1 MPAPEPPFFSAAIA
15 KGSFLEFSFCIYL
28 VKPGYS
34 SGKTALF
41 GQFRTPPTA
50 ALLGREKGIGHNDSI
65 HPDKLEMRLLHFAD
79 LHLGVEN
86 YGRLDPATGLH
97 SRLLDF
103 LRVFDFIIDTAI
115 SRPVDLVLFC
125 GDAFRSREPSPTL
138 QCLFAER
145 IIRLA
150 EAEIPAMILPGNH
163 DLPPLPGRRSA
174 LEIYPILN
182 VPGVEVVTQPRLLR
196 IATASGPLQ
205 IASLPAGSKGSESET
220 GTIDLVK
227 ALATQVENDCP
238 AILAGHVAIKGAKVG
253 AETTLTLGREV
264 LLPREALL
272 QPEFC
277 YIALGHLHRF
287 QDLNPGKQPPL
298 VYCGSPE
305 RVDFSEET
313 EPKGFVIATINDSEV
328 NYEFVETPA
337 RRFVTVDLHLEAGE
351 STLEV
356 LEAIA
361 EREVANAVVKVI
373 LRSEDDIP
381 ADEQEIRR
389 ALETAAWTTP
399 ITREVEKPAARLRA
413 PELAKGWQ
421 DPLLAL
427 EEYLKTTRYSDE
439 RKITLRQA
447 AAKLLEK
454 S

>member
-1 MPAPEPPFFSAAIA
+1 
-15 KGSFLEFSFCIYL
+15 
-28 VKPGYS
+28 
-34 SGKTALF
+34 
-41 GQFRTPPTA
+41 
-50 ALLGREKGIGHNDSI
+50 
-65 HPDKLEMRLLHFAD
+65 MRLLHFAD

-86 YGRLDPATGLH
+86 YGRPDPATGLH
-97 SRLLDF
+97 SRLQDF
-103 LRVFDFIIDTAI
+103 LRVFDFVVERAV
-115 SRPVDLVLFC
+115 SPPVDLVLFC

-145 IIRLA
+145 IGRLA
-150 EAEIPAMILPGNH
+150 QAGIPVVILPGNH

-174 LEIYPILN
+174 LEIYPILS

-196 IATASGPLQ
+196 VTTPAGPLQ
-205 IASLPAGSKGSESET
+205 IACLPAGSKDTESEN
-220 GTIDLVK
+220 GAIELVRR
-227 ALATQVENDCP
+227 LAAQVAEDCP
-238 AILAGHVAIKGAKVG
+238 AVLAGHVAIRGAKVG

-305 RVDFSEET
+305 RVDFSEEH
-313 EPKGFVIATINDSEV
+313 EAKGFVIVEIESSEPALSEIEGSRV
-328 NYEFVETPA
+328 QSSERTNPSGLNPQFLTSYEFVETPA
-337 RRFVTVDLHLEAGE
+337 RRFVTVDLRLQAGE

-361 EREVANAVVKVI
+361 EQEVAGAVVKVV
-373 LRSEDDIP
+373 LRSEEEIP

-389 ALETAAWTTP
+389 ALQSAAWTTP
-399 ITREVEKPAARLRA
+399 ITREVERPAARLRA

-427 EEYLKTTRYSDE
+427 DEYLKTTRYSEE
-439 RKITLRQA
+439 RKAALRQA
-447 AAKLLEK
+447 AEKLLGK

>member
-1 MPAPEPPFFSAAIA
+1 MIW
-15 KGSFLEFSFCIYL
+15 LCRQ
-28 VKPGYS
+28 VK
-34 SGKTALF
+34 
-41 GQFRTPPTA
+41 
-50 ALLGREKGIGHNDSI
+50 
-65 HPDKLEMRLLHFAD
+65 MRLLHFAD

-103 LRVFDFIIDTAI
+103 LRVFDFIIETAI
-115 SRPVDLVLFC
+115 SRPVDVVLFC

-150 EAEIPAMILPGNH
+150 EAKIPAVILPGNH

-174 LEIYPILN
+174 LEIYPILA
-182 VPGVEVVTQPRLLR
+182 VPGVEVITQPRLLR
-196 IATASGPLQ
+196 VATASGPLQ
-205 IASLPAGSKGSESET
+205 IACLPAGSKGSESET

-227 ALATQVENDCP
+227 SLAAQVEKDCP
-238 AILAGHVAIKGAKVG
+238 AVLAGHVAIKGAKVG
-253 AETTLTLGREV
+253 AETTLTLVGREV

-313 EPKGFVIATINDSEV
+313 EPKGFVIAEIASSELKV
-328 NYEFVETPA
+328 QSPEKLKPLTLNPQLSTTYEFVETPA
-337 RRFVTVDLHLEAGE
+337 RRFVTVDLRLEAGE

-361 EREVANAVVKVI
+361 EQEVSDAVVKVI
-373 LRSEDDIP
+373 LRSEEEIP

-389 ALETAAWTTP
+389 ALGTAAWTTP

-421 DPLLAL
+421 DALFAL
-427 EEYLKTTRYSDE
+427 EEYLKTTRYSEE
-439 RKITLRQA
+439 RKAALRQA
-447 AAKLLEK
+447 ATALLGKGGVE
-454 S
+454 SRGS